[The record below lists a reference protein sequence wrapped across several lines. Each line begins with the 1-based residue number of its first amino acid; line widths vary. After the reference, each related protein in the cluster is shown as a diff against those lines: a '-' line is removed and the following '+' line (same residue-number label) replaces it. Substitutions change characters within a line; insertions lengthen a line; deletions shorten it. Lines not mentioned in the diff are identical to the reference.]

1 MTWAATRVSPSRLDE
16 LERVL
21 DVGDGG
27 VEVALVLVGAR
38 APLEDLGAQPV
49 AGAAG
54 ALTELEGERQ
64 VVDGA

>member
-1 MTWAATRVSPSRLDE
+1 MGGDAGVAERFDE

-38 APLEDLGAQPV
+38 APLEDLGAELV

-54 ALTELEGERQ
+54 ALTELEGERK
-64 VVDGA
+64 VVHGP